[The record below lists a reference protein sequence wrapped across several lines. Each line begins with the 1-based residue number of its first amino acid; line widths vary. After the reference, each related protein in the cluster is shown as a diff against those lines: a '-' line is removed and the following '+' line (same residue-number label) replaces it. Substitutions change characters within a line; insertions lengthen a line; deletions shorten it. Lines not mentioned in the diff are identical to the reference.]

1 MLLNERGLSQ
11 ESCIAICYPMVS
23 CSNQLL
29 IKNKRENNEDFT
41 MIFYETYVSLILD
54 APNAKGGCIIKE
66 AENNISDKTEIVMN
80 EIDAKKILY
89 NQTDTV
95 TQETQ

>member
-1 MLLNERGLSQ
+1 
-11 ESCIAICYPMVS
+11 
-23 CSNQLL
+23 
-29 IKNKRENNEDFT
+29 

-54 APNAKGGCIIKE
+54 PPNAKGGCIIKE

-80 EIDAKKILY
+80 EVDAKKILY

-95 TQETQ
+95 TQETQWNDIDLYSKVSWSTSSQNLSMENFYYK

>member
-1 MLLNERGLSQ
+1 
-11 ESCIAICYPMVS
+11 
-23 CSNQLL
+23 
-29 IKNKRENNEDFT
+29 

-80 EIDAKKILY
+80 EVDAKRFYITRQIQWPKKHNETILTFTAKYLEALLHKIWVWKIFTINNFCMGNL
-89 NQTDTV
+89 
-95 TQETQ
+95 

>member
-1 MLLNERGLSQ
+1 
-11 ESCIAICYPMVS
+11 
-23 CSNQLL
+23 
-29 IKNKRENNEDFT
+29 

-66 AENNISDKTEIVMN
+66 TENNISNKTEIVMN
-80 EIDAKKILY
+80 EVDAKKILY

-95 TQETQ
+95 TQETQWNDIDLYSKVSWSTSSQNLSMENFYYK